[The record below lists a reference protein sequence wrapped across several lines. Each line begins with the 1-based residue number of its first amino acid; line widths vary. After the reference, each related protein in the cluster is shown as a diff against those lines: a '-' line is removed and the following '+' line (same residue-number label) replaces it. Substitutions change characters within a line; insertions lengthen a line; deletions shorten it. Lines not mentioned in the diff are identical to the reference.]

1 MASMSSS
8 QPPEREYSRAEVE
21 ILAAT
26 ERLLARRPVH
36 TVSVSDITEE
46 AGISRT
52 SFYAYFGSRTAAVR
66 ECLGRILHEVEIAVG
81 PLMAE
86 TESGEAAVRASLQR
100 WIEVC
105 VRHGALV
112 RAVSEDWPHDPE
124 LREVWQ
130 ATQDAFTAGTAR
142 VLRHARRHGRAPEGA
157 DAEALAACLIWAN
170 ERVLHLSLVGEA
182 AGLPDPD
189 AILEPLTQMVMG
201 GLYGLPLETSSR
213 SGGSFPASTGRP

>member
-1 MASMSSS
+1 MPPETAGH
-8 QPPEREYSRAEVE
+8 PPERDYSRAETE

-26 ERLLARRPVH
+26 ERLLSRQPVH
-36 TVSVSDITEE
+36 AISVSDITGE

-52 SFYAYFGSRTAAVR
+52 SFYAYFGSRTDAVR

-81 PLMAE
+81 PLMEE

-124 LREVWQ
+124 LREVWL
-130 ATQDAFTAGTAR
+130 ATQEAFTAGTAR
-142 VLRHARRHGRAPEGA
+142 VLRRARRHGRAPAGA
-157 DAEALAACLIWAN
+157 DPDALAACLIWAN

-182 AGLPDPD
+182 AGLPDPQ
-189 AILEPLTQMVMG
+189 AIVEPLTQMVVG
-201 GLYGLPLETSSR
+201 GLYGRPLETSSAE
-213 SGGSFPASTGRP
+213 GGSSPASTGRP

>member
-1 MASMSSS
+1 MASDPAGQS
-8 QPPEREYSRAEVE
+8 PERGYSRARTE

-36 TVSVSDITEE
+36 AISVSDITEE
-46 AGISRT
+46 ASTSRT
-52 SFYAYFGSRTAAVR
+52 SFYAYFSSRTDAVR

-86 TESGEAAVRASLQR
+86 TESGEAAVRETLQR

-112 RAVSEDWPHDPE
+112 RAVSEDWPHDSE
-124 LREVWQ
+124 LREVWL
-130 ATQDAFTAGTAR
+130 ATQEVFTAGTAR
-142 VLRHARRHGRAPEGA
+142 VLRHARRHGRAPAGA
-157 DAEALAACLIWAN
+157 DADALAACLIWAN

-182 AGLPDPD
+182 DGLPNPE
-189 AILEPLTQMVMG
+189 AIVEPLAQMVMG
-201 GLYGLPLETSSR
+201 GLYGRPLETSSGE
-213 SGGSFPASTGRP
+213 GGSSAY